1 MKGLANVKVLIGV
14 VNILGSNIGPEHEAV
29 QIFSPS
35 SSSLISLC
43 EFSDA
48 KIKLE
53 TKKRT
58 LRDTLQKQS
67 SDLIQKAVKRAKKA
81 ATVLLISSLQT
92 VETSFVSSF
101 QCYEGIFNLDLDKVD
116 AFAITLQITQCIVT
130 MFLISFSIHQKFVLI
145 GLFVSICLQFDMLI
159 YSTCLCLSILLFQSK
174 YLFFIHLSVH
184 PHIFLLI
191 YLPTQFYFMP

>member
-43 EFSDA
+43 EFSDT

-58 LRDTLQKQS
+58 LKETLPKQL

-81 ATVLLISSLQT
+81 AAVLLISSLQT

-116 AFAITLQITQCIVT
+116 AFATALQITLHSNCVLDQ
-130 MFLISFSIHQKFVLI
+130 FLYSSKICAYRFVC
-145 GLFVSICLQFDMLI
+145 F
-159 YSTCLCLSILLFQSK
+159 
-174 YLFFIHLSVH
+174 
-184 PHIFLLI
+184 
-191 YLPTQFYFMP
+191 YLPSV

>member
-43 EFSDA
+43 EFNSDA
-48 KIKLE
+48 KIQLE

-58 LRDTLQKQS
+58 LKETLQKQS

-116 AFAITLQITQCIVT
+116 AFAITLQITLHSNYV
-130 MFLISFSIHQKFVLI
+130 LISFSIHQKFVLL
-145 GLFVSICLQFDMLI
+145 GLFVSICLQCDMLI
-159 YSTCLCLSILLFQSK
+159 YSTCLSLSILLFQSK
-174 YLFFIHLSVH
+174 YLFFIHFSVH
-184 PHIFLLI
+184 PHIFFSH
-191 YLPTQFYFMP
+191 LPAHSVFFTP

>member
-58 LRDTLQKQS
+58 LRETLQKQS

-116 AFAITLQITQCIVT
+116 AFAITLQVT
-130 MFLISFSIHQKFVLI
+130 LHSNYVLDQFLYSSK
-145 GLFVSICLQFDMLI
+145 ICA
-159 YSTCLCLSILLFQSK
+159 SR
-174 YLFFIHLSVH
+174 FFC
-184 PHIFLLI
+184 F
-191 YLPTQFYFMP
+191 YLPSV

>member
-43 EFSDA
+43 EFNSDA

-53 TKKRT
+53 PKKRT
-58 LRDTLQKQS
+58 LKETLQKQS

-116 AFAITLQITQCIVT
+116 AFAITLQITLHSNYVLDQ
-130 MFLISFSIHQKFVLI
+130 FLYSSKICAYRFVC
-145 GLFVSICLQFDMLI
+145 F
-159 YSTCLCLSILLFQSK
+159 
-174 YLFFIHLSVH
+174 
-184 PHIFLLI
+184 
-191 YLPTQFYFMP
+191 YLPSV